1 MRVYLVGIGMGNPGT
16 LTLAARD
23 AVRRSQLLVGARRM
37 LDAVR
42 PVLEDAAAPRMVEAV
57 RADDILEAL
66 RGSDAA
72 CACVLFSGD
81 VGFYSGANLLYQR
94 LGEVRGLEVEA
105 MPGVS
110 SLSYLC
116 ARLQVPWQD
125 AHVVSVH
132 GRTDNVAGAVQA
144 HRKTFVLTGGQ
155 TKAQDVCADLV
166 AHGLGDVRASAG
178 ERLSYPE
185 ERVVSGSARELA
197 CMAFADL
204 TVLLVQNDAPVGRL
218 ESAPCLA
225 DDAFLRGK
233 TPMTKEEVRELA
245 ICKLRLRPGHV
256 LWDVGAGTGSVS
268 VEGALAVPEG
278 QVFAIEKDEDA
289 LALLRA
295 NRARF
300 GLCNLQVVA
309 GRAPQAL
316 AGLPAPDRVFIGGS
330 SGDFEGILRVAVA
343 ANPNVRVV
351 ASCITL
357 ETVSAALAAFSDC
370 GLADVDVVQVGV
382 ARGRKAGPYHLM
394 MAQNP
399 VYLFCAGGNVDGGAQ

>member
-1 MRVYLVGIGMGNPGT
+1 MRVYLVGIGMGNPET
-16 LTLAARD
+16 LTVAGQAAI
-23 AVRRSQLLVGARRM
+23 RRSQLLVGARRM

-42 PVLEDAAAPRMVEAV
+42 PVLGDATVPRMVEAV

-94 LGEVRGLEVEA
+94 LSEVQGLEVEA

-116 ARLQVPWQD
+116 ARLQTPWQD

-132 GRTDNVAGAVQA
+132 GRAGNVAGAVQA

-155 TKAQDVCADLV
+155 AKAQDVCADLV
-166 AHGLGDVRASAG
+166 ARGLGDVRVSAG

-185 ERVVSGSARELA
+185 ERVVSGSAEELA
-197 CMAFADL
+197 AMTFADL
-204 TVLLVQNDAPVGRL
+204 TVLLVQNEAPIRRC
-218 ESAPCLA
+218 ESAPCLP
-225 DDAFLRGK
+225 DDALVRGR

-245 ICKLRLRPGHV
+245 VCKLRLRPDHV

-295 NRARF
+295 NRDRF
-300 GLCNLQVVA
+300 GLRNLHVVA
-309 GRAPQAL
+309 GRAPEAL
-316 AGLPAPDRVFIGGS
+316 VGLPAPDRVFIGGS
-330 SGDFEGILRVAVA
+330 SGDFKRILHAAIA

-351 ASCITL
+351 ASCLTL
-357 ETVSAALAAFSDC
+357 ETVSAALGAFADC
-370 GLADVDVVQVGV
+370 GLGEADVVQVGV

-394 MAQNP
+394 MGLNP